1 MNELEMILKEEINE
15 MAEGLEYEELKE
27 LCEEMENRWFYRR
40 INYRSIEE
48 VIENFK
54 EEHYLN

>member
-1 MNELEMILKEEINE
+1 MNELEMMLKEEINE
-15 MAEGLEYEELKE
+15 MAEGLEYEELEE